1 MSLLLLRY
9 LSATAIAAA
18 TTTHSSL
25 VVIFRFYNRIFAAAA
40 TVQCKVWEGH
50 NTTIVGSEAQF
61 TYGHLR
67 QRRIQRRAR
76 ALVRICMDRQKA

>member
-1 MSLLLLRY
+1 MMSLLLLRY

-50 NTTIVGSEAQF
+50 NRGGFKGVRAPLSAYVWTDKRHNLYI
-61 TYGHLR
+61 
-67 QRRIQRRAR
+67 IQYF
-76 ALVRICMDRQKA
+76 LN